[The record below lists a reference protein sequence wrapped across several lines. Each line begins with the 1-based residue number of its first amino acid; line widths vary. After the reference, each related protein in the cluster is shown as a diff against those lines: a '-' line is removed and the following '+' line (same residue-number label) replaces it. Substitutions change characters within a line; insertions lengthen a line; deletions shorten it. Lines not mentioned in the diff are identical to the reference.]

1 MALRDE
7 YGLAPKGGLLSS
19 GRAPISRVE
28 GVGLLGPLYDG
39 VMQGAKSI
47 AQEFYVP
54 TMAMKYQEAIN
65 GAPMSNTERLMRI
78 MPAADIIGG
87 GLLAGA
93 KVPINA
99 LASNAIR
106 RDLPSVNETIANP
119 MITQHN
125 VTAEGLKIADEMG
138 GLPMPSLAITN
149 ANAPLTKFGEI
160 SLIADKDMIRPSR
173 ETSVFPADAY
183 TGRQPLASFNKFK
196 DHKASMK
203 ALAND
208 PSLKHLKD
216 KEWFHESFKE
226 LKDIDDPLKRIQ
238 AAVDLKLIDPKK
250 YEKFHDLKMGAGKAL
265 GDRRWDS
272 DFLNQ
277 YKGLAKYGELKMEL
291 SPKELFTPSGNRRK
305 SSDYTLPS
313 VMKRMNEQK
322 AYKQGAERA
331 ALSGGKV
338 RSLLINKFKNLD
350 EVKKNRSLLKSQENV
365 QELNDNFSSDIRHAI
380 EDLAD
385 NFGGNFRMAED
396 FLEDVIAGNNYSY
409 AKDATKSLP
418 DAVTKA
424 KKIMNEFKKTVGKM
438 PTEYFEAKPRRAV
451 DLSEFKGAIAPK
463 EITDETRQI
472 LEKHGITQ
480 IWEYGTE
487 EQRKKLYKQFPDLL
501 FSITSPP
508 VTPMLM
514 PPQARESDANPARL
528 LRGLLPNEA

>member
-1 MALRDE
+1 MAELPP
-7 YGLAPKGGLLSS
+7 LAQVQQRQLVPYNNAGQVPIAGVNGGGELATL
-19 GRAPISRVE
+19 AQA
-28 GVGLLGPLYDG
+28 VG
-39 VMQGAKSI
+39 QGATGI

-93 KVPINA
+93 KVPRNA
-99 LASNAIR
+99 LASNAVR
-106 RDLPSVNETIANP
+106 RDLPNVEEAIANP

-149 ANAPLTKFGEI
+149 ANDPLTKFGEI

-183 TGRQPLASFNKFK
+183 TGRQPLASFNEFK
-196 DHKASMK
+196 DHKESMK

-216 KEWFHESFKE
+216 KEWFHESFNE

-238 AAVDLKLIDPKK
+238 AAVDLKLIDPKQ
-250 YEKFHDLKMGAGKAL
+250 YEKFHDLKMAAGKAL
-265 GDRRWDS
+265 GDKRWDS

-322 AYKQGAERA
+322 AYKQGAERTT
-331 ALSGGKV
+331 LSGGKV

-365 QELNDNFSSDIRHAI
+365 QELNDNFSSDISHAI

-424 KKIMNEFKKTVGKM
+424 KKIMNEFKKTVGEM

-463 EITDETRQI
+463 EITNETRQI

-514 PPQARESDANPARL
+514 PQNDKAP
-528 LRGLLPNEA
+528 LRPMRPNEA